1 MGVFLAADDDGL
13 VGVGV
18 VALGALFDFLTG
30 IQGRGL
36 QVHFAVQGLLEVRE
50 TVQVLDFGADAE
62 RGVFA
67 GAERDVAVAAHVA
80 VFHVGVRDA
89 GVFERLLDLLE
100 DQHGLFGAT
109 DVRFGHDFAEWRAA
123 AVRVKMGIG
132 GAHVVDELAGV
143 FFHVDTGDADA
154 LLGAVFLDDFEPAV
168 LANRVVVHR
177 KSARLGNLVTLR
189 QVRVEVVLTGP
200 HGVQVDFAV
209 ERKPKANGVF
219 HGLLVRNRHG
229 TRHTEANGAHVLV
242 RGRIHFDFAAAEH
255 LRLRRELTMDFKTD
269 NRTVVGHIN
278 SVVFYGGKD
287 RFFWELI

>member
-1 MGVFLAADDDGL
+1 MGVFLGADHDGL

-36 QVHFAVQGLLEVRE
+36 QVHFAVQGLLEVRK
-50 TVQVLDFGADAE
+50 TVQVLDFGADTE
-62 RGVFA
+62 RSVFA
-67 GAERDVAVAAHVA
+67 GTQRDVAVAAHVA

-100 DQHGLFGAT
+100 DQHGFFGAT
-109 DVRFGHDFAEWRAA
+109 NVRFGHDFAKRSAA

-132 GAHVVDELAGV
+132 RAHVVDELAGV

-154 LLGAVFLDDFEPAV
+154 LLGAVFLHDLEPAV
-168 LANRVVVHR
+168 LADRVVVHR
-177 KSARLGNLVTLR
+177 KSARLGNLVALR

-200 HGVQVDFAV
+200 HRVQVNFAV
-209 ERKPKANGVF
+209 EGEAQADGVF
-219 HGLLVRNRHG
+219 HGLLVRDGHGARHA
-229 TRHTEANGAHVLV
+229 EADGAHVLV

-278 SVVFYGGKD
+278 SVVFYGEKID
-287 RFFWELI
+287 FFGN